1 MPSQTIRSYH
11 PAAAL
16 RLAHW
21 LLLVGFIL
29 SYCGLLPATP
39 VPVAEAQTQTASFP
53 VLESFKGATT
63 DDSAWVFGEQ
73 TSNAANPTTLSNPS
87 LLTAYISLDTPGDGW
102 LRLTPISAN
111 YQGFAIYNR
120 PFDTTYGIAAKFDY
134 ATYGGNG
141 ADGFSFFL
149 FDGNTPINMTVNG
162 VVNDV
167 IIGANGGALG
177 FTHRPTLPH
186 NAFNRHGLVN
196 GYVGIGFDDYG
207 NFSSPCISTN
217 CPKSQSI
224 AIHGSGTKGVSP
236 DEWYSGYSYLTHK
249 QLSLAPFSLAPPNP
263 KTTISTGGN
272 GVTKEVGRANA
283 RKAQIIIIDNKIT
296 VKMNFGAGFKT
307 VIDQYDLSNAP
318 GQVARPSTFKMGFAG
333 ATAGSTNIHEVRN
346 VYIQKPTDLSI
357 SQVGSPNLVGP
368 GDPIQYTIVV
378 DNKGPNDASKVNIA
392 DSFPASIENITW
404 TCSATAGSDCGTS
417 SGTGSPNL
425 TTASLLKNGKITIT
439 VSGKVINN
447 QNPGVS
453 IRSTA
458 TVSLPADSDVTD
470 IDDSNDSSMNLS
482 ISTKG
487 TITLSNNRVNENA
500 ASGASVG
507 NLSETIDEITSPIY
521 EITDSIGDNNSFTIV
536 GTNLKLKTIP
546 YAYGVKNTYNIR
558 IRVRDSVN
566 GKSFEKPF
574 IIFVDPMPGIIKHPK
589 DQTIVTGGT
598 ATLSVEA
605 VGPSLTYQWFTG
617 NSGDTG
623 TSIPSATSD
632 TYDAPAGIY
641 WVQVKSGSTTMDS
654 FSATVSASAA
664 PTILTG
670 QQPTNQTINSGQ
682 RATLTV
688 QGTGRPSPTYQWY
701 QDATCQSNLL
711 PGETSSTFITPLT
724 PALSQDT
731 TYCVRLANGVS
742 PDATASAK
750 VTVIQPPTIAPID
763 QLVDSAQT
771 QAVELTAS
779 PALNASL
786 GFSSYQW
793 YQGAKGDVTTL
804 VGTGNPLSLVAST
817 LTAGNTYTYWV
828 RGTNSYGTL
837 DSEIATVRVHKA
849 PTITTAPTDQTIPFG
864 TKPTLTVAA
873 TGDVAPTYQWYK
885 VVVENGVEKEV
896 EVTGATSASFTPG
909 DLTSDTTFRVKVTT
923 TVNGVAKTVSSDS
936 KITVTLPTI
945 TSDTTVKSG
954 ETAKLDV
961 TLPTGANASDYTYQ
975 WYEVLPDGS
984 EVLVTGATG
993 ASFTTPSLTSNKK
1006 YKAKVTGPTGT
1017 VEVGPTAVTVNQPP
1031 TVTTQTISNTL
1042 SDGKAPLSVAATPQV
1057 ASDGPLTYQWY
1068 KLNADGITWDLVTG
1082 AAGAS
1087 FEATAP
1093 GKYKA
1098 VVTTAKGVSKDSEV
1112 MTVNPGP
1119 PTITTQPTS
1128 TALGSNGPAPLSVG
1142 AALSPGSK
1150 DTLAYQ
1156 WYKKD
1161 ASGNWVKVEGAT
1173 AADFNATVPGEYK
1186 AIVTADGASVE
1197 SQVAT
1202 VSPAPTATPTSTP
1215 TPSPTETSVPN
1226 NPLPP
1231 TIIDPPTDTQL
1242 GSKGQATLSVT
1253 AQLPSGSKGPLS
1265 YQWLTQDAQGS
1276 WITITGATAP
1286 TFSTQ
1291 MPGVYKVV
1299 VTSADGAKV
1308 ESKPATV
1315 NTPPVIATPPQPQT
1329 VSAGHPVTLTV
1340 VVTSTIPVTY
1350 TWYQINPDK
1359 TIKVVGTNSPTLTVQ
1374 VTQTTSFSVSVR
1386 NNLGTVSTPPVT
1398 VMVKP
1403 VVADQVI
1410 PSGNTTTLGVPA
1422 QPDTS
1427 YQWYIVDPLTNQ
1439 LTPIGGATSSTYN
1452 TPPLTQTTTFALK
1465 ITPPTG
1471 EPVTIKLTVTVQP
1484 PPTTATATPV
1494 YPIARDDLAFA
1505 VPSVPRGIAVLGND
1519 YDPNHSPLQIVGV
1532 GKPAHGVA
1540 LLKGEFI
1547 FYTADSA
1554 FLGTDV
1560 FTYTIS
1566 NGSLTATAKVT
1577 LTVTQENKNLTPLA
1591 YNYLFTTTQNIPI
1604 TVTEV
1609 QVDSANILRNPDR
1622 DTQAVLTLWKP
1633 LHGKVWA
1640 EGQLIHYLPDLDF
1653 VGTDTFTY
1661 TLTDG
1666 DLRSLPGRITI
1677 VVLSPINI
1685 GGDAKVWKDDPFTRT
1700 AVISPSAGVPP
1711 WTGEVNYGD
1720 GTLTQTLKVNP
1731 DGTFRLTHTYTK
1743 SGVFTVTVALK
1754 DGTGKVTVKKFQVTV
1769 EPKPVIVAEKHF
1781 YYFPLM
1787 LGKDSKSST
1796 SVQYRLYF
1804 PLLLKDVGPSKHQIH
1819 LALIIKQATPKTK

>member
-39 VPVAEAQTQTASFP
+39 VPVAEAQMASFP
-53 VLESFKGATT
+53 ITESFQNSTALDWIFKRQYLATNIKT
-63 DDSAWVFGEQ
+63 VSE
-73 TSNAANPTTLSNPS
+73 
-87 LLTAYISLDTPGDGW
+87 LLTSDPLAGVGDKPGEGW
-102 LRLTPISAN
+102 LRLTDTKTATPYSKTQKG
-111 YQGFAIYNR
+111 YAIYNKAY
-120 PFDTTYGIAAKFDY
+120 PATDGIVVKFKYAAW
-134 ATYGGNG
+134 GGTGTNNPSIG
-141 ADGFSFFL
+141 DIGGDGFTFFL
-149 FDGNTPINMTVNG
+149 LDGSVENPG
-162 VVNDV
+162 
-167 IIGANGGALG
+167 IGSPGGALG
-177 FTHRPTLPH
+177 YHSDPSKVSP
-186 NAFNRHGLVN
+186 NLVP
-196 GYVGIGFDDYG
+196 GVTKAYVGIGFDEIG
-207 NFSSPCISTN
+207 NFSLNKANDSITPDAPGTAKANSVVIRGAGNGSCMASTACPSEPYYYRYLKGVWLNTISGSSTVQTN
-217 CPKSQSI
+217 FAKW
-224 AIHGSGTKGVSP
+224 SGTPSTCTSTVSP
-236 DEWYSGYSYLTHK
+236 PNYCDDDSGRE
-249 QLSLAPFSLAPPNP
+249 LARA
-263 KTTISTGGN
+263 TARDVEIS
-272 GVTKEVGRANA
+272 
-283 RKAQIIIIDNKIT
+283 IINEKIT
-296 VKMNFGAGFKT
+296 VKIDFKGT
-307 VIDQYDLSNAP
+307 IGLKTIIDKFDLKTAP
-318 GQVARPSTFKMGFAG
+318 NQNVLGGLPSTFKMGFSAATQG
-333 ATAGSTNIHEVRN
+333 ATNIHEIRGVT
-346 VYIQKPTDLSI
+346 VYKPANLSI
-357 SQVGSPNLVGP
+357 KKTSDKMEVSPGEALK
-368 GDPIQYTIVV
+368 YTIEI
-378 DNKGPNDASKVNIA
+378 NNDDTNAIDGLVIN
-392 DSFPASIENITW
+392 DPVPASLTNVTW
-404 TCSATAGSDCGTS
+404 TCSATDDPAYPGTSCGTS
-417 SGTGSPNL
+417 NGTGN
-425 TTASLLKNGKITIT
+425 TVSLNAKVAKKGKITIVVDGT
-439 VSGKVINN
+439 VSSA
-447 QNPGVS
+447 P
-453 IRSTA
+453 
-458 TVSLPADSDVTD
+458 TVSMDNTASFVLPTGYV
-470 IDDSNDSSMNLS
+470 NLD
-482 ISTKG
+482 
-487 TITLSNNRVNENA
+487 NA
-500 ASGASVG
+500 MSASV
-507 NLSETIDEITSPIY
+507 SPAPTIKATPP
-521 EITDSIGDNNSFTIV
+521 
-536 GTNLKLKTIP
+536 K
-546 YAYGVKNTYNIR
+546 
-558 IRVRDSVN
+558 
-566 GKSFEKPF
+566 
-574 IIFVDPMPGIIKHPK
+574 IIEQPK
-589 DQTIVTGGT
+589 DQLINSGET
-598 ATLSVEA
+598 ATLNVVA
-605 VGPSLTYQWFTG
+605 MGY
-617 NSGDTG
+617 
-623 TSIPSATSD
+623 
-632 TYDAPAGIY
+632 PA
-641 WVQVKSGSTTMDS
+641 
-654 FSATVSASAA
+654 
-664 PTILTG
+664 
-670 QQPTNQTINSGQ
+670 
-682 RATLTV
+682 
-688 QGTGRPSPTYQWY
+688 PTYQWY
-701 QDATCQSNLL
+701 KVNPDGSRTPVSGATSATL
-711 PGETSSTFITPLT
+711 STTE
-724 PALSQDT
+724 A
-731 TYCVRLANGVS
+731 G
-742 PDATASAK
+742 K
-750 VTVIQPPTIAPID
+750 
-763 QLVDSAQT
+763 
-771 QAVELTAS
+771 
-779 PALNASL
+779 
-786 GFSSYQW
+786 YQV
-793 YQGAKGDVTTL
+793 DVTGS
-804 VGTGNPLSLVAST
+804 GTTIQSVVAE
-817 LTAGNTYTYWV
+817 V
-828 RGTNSYGTL
+828 K
-837 DSEIATVRVHKA
+837 IHQF

-1161 ASGNWVKVEGAT
+1161 ASGNWVKVDGAT
-1173 AADFNATVPGEYK
+1173 DSTFNATDPGEYK

-1202 VSPAPTATPTSTP
+1202 VSPAPTANPTSTP